1 MEKAQSPDLGG
12 SPPQDLKLITCVIQ
26 RGRGDKLIKAAIDAG
41 AGGVT
46 AFFGRGAGVRE
57 RLGLLGLAI
66 VPEKEVLMVVCHGR
80 ELEPIMNALVKA
92 GDLKTPGHGIAFVT
106 TIEQAYGFLPST

>member
-1 MEKAQSPDLGG
+1 MEKARTDNLSENPE
-12 SPPQDLKLITCVIQ
+12 LKLITCVIQ
-26 RGRGDKLIKAAIDAG
+26 RGKGDKLIKAAIDAG

-46 AFFGRGAGVRE
+46 AYFGRGAGVRE

-66 VPEKEVLMVVCHGR
+66 VPEKEVLLIACHAR
-80 ELEPIMNALVKA
+80 EVEQILNALVKA

-106 TIEQAYGFLPST
+106 AIEQAVGFFPSVE